1 MATTLVDI
9 RLLRCMFISNL
20 LVSVYTYVSEFCAC
34 EGLENY
40 LKDRMKK
47 NSQEMS
53 TLSSVIATN
62 KFGKKMIGKAAK
74 SKKSLEDIRAQG
86 KKVGTEGIFY
96 FLNDKKDKVDLPS
109 RFYLSIKY
117 KAM

>member
-1 MATTLVDI
+1 MSFFVTDVP
-9 RLLRCMFISNL
+9 
-20 LVSVYTYVSEFCAC
+20 EFCAC

-47 NSQEMS
+47 NSLEMS

-86 KKVGTEGIFY
+86 KKVRTKAIFHY
-96 FLNDKKDKVDLPS
+96 F
-109 RFYLSIKY
+109 
-117 KAM
+117 

>member
-1 MATTLVDI
+1 
-9 RLLRCMFISNL
+9 MFISNL
-20 LVSVYTYVSEFCAC
+20 LVCVYTYVSEFCAC

-62 KFGKKMIGKAAK
+62 KFGKKMIGKAVK

-86 KKVGTEGIFY
+86 KKVGTKGIFY
-96 FLNDKKDKVDLPS
+96 FFIMTKRQGGYALQILPW
-109 RFYLSIKY
+109 YKAINIKY
-117 KAM
+117 H